1 MESDKKVSDDDK
13 YVALM
18 ARYKELRGEL
28 GEKAQPYLLAA
39 MKLRQKGNVSDD
51 AVIGGAYL

>member
-1 MESDKKVSDDDK
+1 MASEKKVSDDEK
-13 YVALM
+13 YNALM

-28 GEKAQPYLLAA
+28 GAQSLPYLQAA
-39 MKLRQKGNVSDD
+39 MKLREKGNVSDD

>member
-1 MESDKKVSDDDK
+1 MA
-13 YVALM
+13 YNALM

-28 GEKAQPYLLAA
+28 GEKALPYLKAA
-39 MKLRQKGNVSDD
+39 MKLREKGNVSDD

>member
-1 MESDKKVSDDDK
+1 MAFDKKVSDDEK

-18 ARYKELRGEL
+18 ARYKELRGDL
-28 GEKAQPYLLAA
+28 GPKALPYLKAA
-39 MKLRQKGNVSDD
+39 MKLREKGNVSDD

>member
-1 MESDKKVSDDDK
+1 MKKDDMA
-13 YVALM
+13 YNALM

-28 GEKAQPYLLAA
+28 GEKALPYLKAA
-39 MKLRQKGNVSDD
+39 MKLREKGNVSDD

>member
-51 AVIGGAYL
+51 AVIGAAYL

>member
-1 MESDKKVSDDDK
+1 MASEKKVNDDEK

-28 GEKAQPYLLAA
+28 GVKANPYLKAA

-51 AVIGGAYL
+51 AIIGAAYL

>member
-1 MESDKKVSDDDK
+1 MASEKKVSDDEK
-13 YVALM
+13 YNALM

-28 GEKAQPYLLAA
+28 GAQALPYLQAA
-39 MKLRQKGNVSDD
+39 MKLREKGNVSDD

>member
-1 MESDKKVSDDDK
+1 MASEKKVSDDEK

-28 GEKAQPYLLAA
+28 GVKANPYLEAA
-39 MKLRQKGNVSDD
+39 IKLRQEGNVSDD
-51 AVIGGAYL
+51 AVIGAAYL

>member
-1 MESDKKVSDDDK
+1 MASDKKVNDDEK
-13 YVALM
+13 YMVLM

-28 GEKAQPYLLAA
+28 GPKALPYLKAA
-39 MKLRQKGNVSDD
+39 MKLREKGNVSDD

>member
-1 MESDKKVSDDDK
+1 MVSKMSDDDK

-28 GEKAQPYLLAA
+28 GEKANVYLDAA
-39 MKLRQKGNVSDD
+39 SKLREKGNVSDD

>member
-1 MESDKKVSDDDK
+1 MASEKKVSDDDK

-39 MKLRQKGNVSDD
+39 MKLRQKGSVSDD
-51 AVIGGAYL
+51 AVIGAAYL

>member
-1 MESDKKVSDDDK
+1 M
-13 YVALM
+13 ALM

-28 GEKAQPYLLAA
+28 GIKANIYLEAA

-51 AVIGGAYL
+51 ATIGAAYL

>member
-1 MESDKKVSDDDK
+1 MASEKKVSDDEK

-28 GEKAQPYLLAA
+28 GIKANPYLEAA

-51 AVIGGAYL
+51 AIIGAAYL

>member
-1 MESDKKVSDDDK
+1 MASDKKVSDDEK

-28 GEKAQPYLLAA
+28 GPKALPYLKAA
-39 MKLRQKGNVSDD
+39 MKLRETGNVSDD

>member
-1 MESDKKVSDDDK
+1 MASEKKVSDDDK
-13 YVALM
+13 YVALI

-28 GEKAQPYLLAA
+28 GSQALPYLKAA
-39 MKLRQKGNVSDD
+39 MKLREAGNVSDD

>member
-1 MESDKKVSDDDK
+1 MTAKDDKK

-28 GEKAQPYLLAA
+28 GIKANKYLEAA
-39 MKLRQKGNVSDD
+39 IELRENGDVSHD
-51 AVIGGAYL
+51 AIIGAAYL